1 MTTTKETFEAKTAET
16 LDEAKGTLELLQEGI
31 FKTSR
36 EIWLAGLGVFSTIDK
51 EGTRLFSKFVERG
64 RNVVEDGKTMATKKN
79 GEPAPTYLGE
89 KVDQFTHDILA
100 RLDDAAQ
107 YVQKKIFPSG
117 EPEKASRREL
127 HELADR
133 VEKLANS
140 VATLVQKMDDK
151 EKFAPKMKPAL

>member
-1 MTTTKETFEAKTAET
+1 MTTTKETFEPKPAEIP
-16 LDEAKGTLELLQEGI
+16 EEEKGTFELLQEGI
-31 FKTSR
+31 SKTSR

-64 RNVVEDGKTMATKKN
+64 RGVVENGKAMAAKKN
-79 GEPAPTYLGE
+79 GEPAPTYVGE

-117 EPEKASRREL
+117 EPEKASRSEL
-127 HELADR
+127 HELTDR
-133 VEKLANS
+133 VEKLTNS
-140 VATLVQKMDDK
+140 VAALVQKMDDK
-151 EKFAPKMKPAL
+151 DKFAPKMKPAL